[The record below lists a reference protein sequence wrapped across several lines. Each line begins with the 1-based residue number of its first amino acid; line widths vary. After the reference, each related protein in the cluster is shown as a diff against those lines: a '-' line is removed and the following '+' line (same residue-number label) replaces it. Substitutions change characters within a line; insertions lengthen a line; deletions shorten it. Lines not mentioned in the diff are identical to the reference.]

1 MFGGISKIRIY
12 FSFIIG
18 ILNKVSLDSN
28 ILETES
34 FRIFYFTVYQ
44 NLVWNHSLF
53 YWLISLWTGEE

>member
-1 MFGGISKIRIY
+1 MFRCVFMFGGISKIRIY

-44 NLVWNHSLF
+44 NLV
-53 YWLISLWTGEE
+53 